1 MAVELD
7 DVLTLA
13 TPEGVE
19 LKMSLAGAGSRLIA
33 GAIDLVI
40 QGVLVLLLL
49 LGLLALGDLGLA
61 LFSIASF
68 LVLFAYDVLF
78 EVLGGGQTPGK
89 RACGLRVVRSDG
101 SPVDFRSSAIRNIT
115 RLVDGPPLS
124 YMPSLIGVLVTRKN
138 QRPGDLAGDTV
149 VIRTAKRS
157 RRRRR
162 RRPRAPQPVRT
173 AAIAAD
179 WDVSAITADELAVVR
194 RFVERREA
202 LAPAARTALAVR
214 LTDGLRPR
222 VVGAPPEDAP
232 EDFLETLLATKAA
245 RSGLLARPVPPS

>member
-33 GAIDLVI
+33 GAIDLIV
-40 QGVLVLLLL
+40 QGVLIILLL

-89 RACGLRVVRSDG
+89 RVCALRVVRSDG
-101 SPVDFRSSAIRNIT
+101 SPVDFRSSAIRNII
-115 RLVDGPPLS
+115 RLLDGPPLS

-138 QRPGDLAGDTV
+138 QRPGDLAADTV
-149 VIRTAKRS
+149 VIRTTKRK
-157 RRRRR
+157 RRRRER
-162 RRPRAPQPVRT
+162 PQPAPI
-173 AAIAAD
+173 AAAAAD

-202 LAPAARTALAVR
+202 LAAPARAALALR
-214 LTDGLRPR
+214 LADGLRPR
-222 VVGAPPEDAP
+222 VVGAAPGDTPEG
-232 EDFLETLLATKAA
+232 FLETLLATKAA
-245 RSGLLARPVPPS
+245 RGGLLARPTRPS

>member
-19 LKMSLAGAGSRLIA
+19 LKLSLAGAGSRLIA
-33 GAIDLVI
+33 GALDLIV
-40 QGVLVLLLL
+40 QGVLIILLL

-89 RACGLRVVRSDG
+89 RVCALRVVRSDG
-101 SPVDFRSSAIRNIT
+101 SPVDFRSSAIRNII
-115 RLVDGPPLS
+115 RLLDGPPLS
-124 YMPSLIGVLVTRKN
+124 YMPSLIGVLVTRRN
-138 QRPGDLAGDTV
+138 QRPGDLAADTV
-149 VIRTAKRS
+149 VIRTAKRG
-157 RRRRR
+157 RRRHRD
-162 RRPRAPQPVRT
+162 PAQPAQIT
-173 AAIAAD
+173 AVAAD
-179 WDVSAITADELAVVR
+179 WDVSAISADELAVVR
-194 RFVERREA
+194 RFVERRAA
-202 LAPAARTALAVR
+202 LAPPARAALALR
-214 LTDGLRPR
+214 LADGLRPR
-222 VVGAPPEDAP
+222 VVGAAPDQAP

-245 RSGLLARPVPPS
+245 RSGILARPIHPS

>member
-1 MAVELD
+1 MSVELD

-40 QGVLVLLLL
+40 QGVLIILLL

-89 RACGLRVVRSDG
+89 RACALRVVRSDG

-138 QRPGDLAGDTV
+138 QRPGDLAADTV
-149 VIRTAKRS
+149 VVRTAKRK
-157 RRRRR
+157 RRRHRDQ
-162 RRPRAPQPVRT
+162 PQPAPIT
-173 AAIAAD
+173 AAAAD

-194 RFVERREA
+194 RFVERRAA
-202 LAPAARTALAVR
+202 LAPGARGALAVR
-214 LTDGLRPR
+214 LADGLRPR
-222 VVGAPPEDAP
+222 VVGAAPDDPPEA
-232 EDFLETLLATKAA
+232 FLETLLATKAA
-245 RSGLLARPVPPS
+245 RSGLLARPTHPS